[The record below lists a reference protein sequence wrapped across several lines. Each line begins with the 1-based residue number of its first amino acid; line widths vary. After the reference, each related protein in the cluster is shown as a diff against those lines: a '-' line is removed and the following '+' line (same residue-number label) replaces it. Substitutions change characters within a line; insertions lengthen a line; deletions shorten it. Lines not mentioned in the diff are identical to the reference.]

1 MKNALILT
9 AVWLGI
15 LVTAYTIVFWDQG
28 IDRPLPIS
36 VLEQQVQSAK
46 PDYVHPDGL
55 FSLQIPMGW
64 RMQEVLEYVQ
74 LTDPNENITVWIIA
88 TEKMELDV
96 TLVVAFSLLDVGEDF
111 YMVSSVSLPPD
122 AWSGDDVAM
131 IYQSENEDE
140 VVTVR
145 ARRPDEWTVMMA
157 ARGPA
162 GAVEVLTENLGWIW
176 SELAIP
182 ADELQLL

>member
-36 VLEQQVQSAK
+36 VLEQQVQSAE
-46 PDYVHPDGL
+46 PEYIHPDGL
-55 FSLQIPMGW
+55 FSLRVPMGW

-96 TLVVAFSLLDVGEDF
+96 TLVVAFSLLDVGENLK
-111 YMVSSVSLPPD
+111 MVSSVSLPVD
-122 AWSGDDVAM
+122 VWSGDDVAM
-131 IYQSENEDE
+131 TYQSENEEE

-145 ARRPDEWTVMMA
+145 ARRPEEWTVMMA
-157 ARGPA
+157 ARGPV
-162 GAVEVLTENLGWIW
+162 GALDALSDNLEWIW

>member
-9 AVWLGI
+9 AIWLGI
-15 LVTAYTIVFWDQG
+15 LVTAYTIVFWNQG
-28 IDRPLPIS
+28 VDRPLPIS

-46 PDYVHPDGL
+46 PEYVHPDGL

-74 LTDPNENITVWIIA
+74 LTDPNENITVWVIA
-88 TEKMELDV
+88 TEKMGLDAA
-96 TLVVAFSLLDVGEDF
+96 LVVAFSLLDVGENF
-111 YMVSSVSLPPD
+111 KMVSSVSLPAD
-122 AWSGDDVAM
+122 TWSGDDVAM
-131 IYQSENEDE
+131 TYQSENEDE
-140 VVTVR
+140 VVTVC

-157 ARGPA
+157 ARGPERTLDA
-162 GAVEVLTENLGWIW
+162 LSDNLEWIW

-182 ADELQLL
+182 AGVFHLL

>member
-46 PDYVHPDGL
+46 PEYVHPDGL
-55 FSLQIPMGW
+55 FSLPIPMGW
-64 RMQEVLEYVQ
+64 RMQEVLEYIQ

-96 TLVVAFSLLDVGEDF
+96 ALVVAFSLLDVGDNF
-111 YMVSSVSLPPD
+111 NMVSSVSLPVD
-122 AWSGDDVAM
+122 VWSGDDVTM
-131 IYQSENEDE
+131 TYQSEDEDE
-140 VVTVR
+140 AVTVR
-145 ARRPDEWTVMMA
+145 ARRPEEWTVMMA
-157 ARGPA
+157 ARGSEEA
-162 GAVEVLTENLGWIW
+162 LDALAENLEWIW
-176 SELAIP
+176 SELAVP
-182 ADELQLL
+182 AGEFHLL